1 METPPL
7 LLLQRWQTQAQM
19 PLSSIARLLLQTS
32 SRKLF
37 FFPSQAKG
45 NKLTCKIDRICFQ
58 TESQSCSVET
68 GHFSPQT
75 TSSSLQWTMIR
86 SMTEWVLKRSWS
98 QTEASQWHP
107 QGCELNAVLMWNWDF
122 STPQKS
128 DRLQVAKSG
137 RWQRVA
143 VLKKNLE
150 CNSEPSLCL
159 PP

>member
-7 LLLQRWQTQAQM
+7 LLLRRWQTQAQM
-19 PLSSIARLLLQTS
+19 PLSLIARLLLQTS

-128 DRLQVAKSG
+128 NRLQVAKSG

-150 CNSEPSLCL
+150 CNSEPSLCF